1 MDAKADLAVK
11 RDDEHSRYAA
21 EVNGEQALID
31 FQPAGPGV
39 LDLRH
44 TEVPVS
50 LQGHGVGEELVRQT
64 LDDIRA
70 RGERIIPTCRFV
82 AAFLRHHPEYG
93 DLVEQ

>member
-1 MDAKADLAVK
+1 MDPKADLEVK
-11 RDDEHSRYAA
+11 RDEEHSRYVA
-21 EVNGEQALID
+21 EVNGERALID
-31 FQPAGPGV
+31 FRPAGPGV

-50 LQGHGVGEELVRQT
+50 QQGHGLGEELVRRA

-82 AAFLRHHPEYG
+82 SAFLRHHPEYG